1 MHKFFTLALVSIPLF
16 ASISF
21 AALDDT
27 QVLDQENTTISDIN
41 LKSFSSC
48 EAMESVLTKYFKQ
61 NLIDQVNMYGGS
73 VGKPVLME

>member
-61 NLIDQVNMYGGS
+61 NLIDQVSMYGGS
-73 VGKPVLME
+73 VGKPVMME